1 MQVVSDSAVLR
12 GLACAERRGLISH
25 VLATPL
31 VYQSSFPKDSH
42 ASQLGASLQAGGG
55 SAVFLEVIPFWF
67 QFSCWGS
74 PRVTW
79 VYYSLRADPAVA
91 AKTQPQRDDD
101 LNLAGWLLVS
111 RLPGTT
117 QFGDEKNIPG
127 SIHVYNCNEV
137 RVSRCIPLKGLTQC
151 SRKPFEVNKLFTF
164 SKGDR
169 NRKSSIVLTEIR
181 MWDRPF
187 SSREEVAVCKH
198 TEPMHSGSLFL
209 PGSLVHPSYHA
220 QVPWAHHHLLNCWVR
235 SQWWQLREKSKAI
248 LGWEGR
254 DFEMLIFAFC

>member
-1 MQVVSDSAVLR
+1 L
-12 GLACAERRGLISH
+12 
-25 VLATPL
+25 
-31 VYQSSFPKDSH
+31 K
-42 ASQLGASLQAGGG
+42 
-55 SAVFLEVIPFWF
+55 
-67 QFSCWGS
+67 
-74 PRVTW
+74 
-79 VYYSLRADPAVA
+79 ADPAVA

-117 QFGDEKNIPG
+117 QFGEEKKNIPG

-181 MWDRPF
+181 M
-187 SSREEVAVCKH
+187 
-198 TEPMHSGSLFL
+198 
-209 PGSLVHPSYHA
+209 
-220 QVPWAHHHLLNCWVR
+220 
-235 SQWWQLREKSKAI
+235 
-248 LGWEGR
+248 
-254 DFEMLIFAFC
+254 